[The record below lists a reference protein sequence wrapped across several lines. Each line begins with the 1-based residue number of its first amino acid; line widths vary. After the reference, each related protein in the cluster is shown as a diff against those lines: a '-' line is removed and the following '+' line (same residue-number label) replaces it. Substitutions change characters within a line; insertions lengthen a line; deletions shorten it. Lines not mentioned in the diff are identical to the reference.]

1 MKVKFHELLIIVGFV
16 IWLAETAYF
25 GFNLEPINNIER
37 SLDSFSVAIILSG
50 LILSITTNLTKPTNL
65 TVNFDKDFIEL
76 IKKYHK

>member
-1 MKVKFHELLIIVGFV
+1 MKVKFYECLIVAGFI

-37 SLDSFSVAIILSG
+37 FLDCFSIAIIVSG
-50 LILSITTNLTKPTNL
+50 LILSITTNLTNTIINL
-65 TVNFDKDFIEL
+65 DKDFIEL